1 MPKKTVNTKQLS
13 LAEINEL
20 IADFKA
26 WLDDARKAWSAD
38 KLSEHLKRL
47 AFLSAKNSALKHV
60 ITVRLPRVDVGSFVT
75 RVNDSKPDWYGRSV
89 PIEWPID
96 PNERLAMQLAILIV
110 VGEERI
116 TLWSL
121 LQCSFGSFDD
131 FLTEMFVPATRD
143 FERLLKRVR
152 EEVQSHTSEKA
163 AKSKQPMAIKPQF
176 SLDLFISHSSKD
188 EQIAKALIEFLRAA
202 LAISHERVRCTSV
215 DGYKLSA
222 GVPTELELKREIHE
236 SRCFIGLVTPNSLK
250 SSFVLFELGARW
262 GSGVRLIPVL
272 AAHQKASEL
281 RPPLSNLNALS
292 CEKEQEMHQLVHEL
306 ARELGKRVPLPAA
319 YNSQLNALLQAG
331 DLRPDQAA
339 EAEESG
345 HPFRRS
351 KGDSKREVS
360 KATAF
365 LAEHDNRWYLDF
377 AKHFYPDV
385 SQAVAALI
393 NANSFE
399 EFAQLAGAKIE
410 VTSPLDKVKSRLEKE
425 GFTSR
430 NETFSGVSVGGNEM
444 VSKPKSIY
452 GIHRSGAVLM
462 CPTARRTFDELHQKL
477 LAKSK
482 G

>member
-1 MPKKTVNTKQLS
+1 MPKKKANTKQLS
-13 LAEINEL
+13 VAEINEL

-26 WLDDARKAWSAD
+26 WVDDARKARSAD

-47 AFLSAKNSALKHV
+47 AFLSTKNSALKHV
-60 ITVRLPRVDVGSFVT
+60 ITFGLPRVDVSSFVK

-96 PNERLAMQLAILIV
+96 PDERLAMHLAILIV
-110 VGEERI
+110 IGEEQI

-131 FLTEMFVPATRD
+131 LLTEMFVPATRD
-143 FERLLKRVR
+143 FDRLLKRMR
-152 EEVQSHTSEKA
+152 QEGQSQASEGTV
-163 AKSKQPMAIKPQF
+163 KSKQLVTTKRQF

-188 EQIAKALIEFLRAA
+188 EHVAKRLIEFLRAA
-202 LAISHERVRCTSV
+202 LAIPHERVRCTSV

-236 SRCFIGLVTPNSLK
+236 SRCFIGLVTPNSLQ

-262 GSGVRLIPVL
+262 GSGARLIPVL
-272 AAHQKASEL
+272 ARQKASDL

-292 CEKEQEMHQLVHEL
+292 CQKSQEMHQLVHEL
-306 ARELGKRVPLPAA
+306 ARELGKRVPLPAS
-319 YNSQLNALLQAG
+319 YDSQLNALLEVAG
-331 DLRPDQAA
+331 TQSAQTPTSEDSMGL
-339 EAEESG
+339 SG
-345 HPFRRS
+345 GNERAVS
-351 KGDSKREVS
+351 AQEVA

-385 SQAVAALI
+385 NQAVKALLS
-393 NANSFE
+393 ATSFE
-399 EFAQLAGAKIE
+399 TFAQFAGAKIE
-410 VTSPLDKVKSRLEKE
+410 MASPLDKVKSRLEKE

-430 NETFSGVSVGGNEM
+430 NETFSGVSLEGKEM

-452 GIHRSGAVLM
+452 GIHGSGAVLM
-462 CPTARRTFDELHQKL
+462 CPTARRTFDEIHQKL
-477 LAKSK
+477 LGKAQS
-482 G
+482 